1 MFLID
6 TVILIT
12 GVLLLL
18 GIASSK
24 LSTRLGVPVLVLFLL
39 LGMLAGSEGIGGGS
53 SLRIIRC
60 HMGLEPW
67 PWR

>member
-6 TVILIT
+6 TVILVT

-24 LSTRLGVPVLVLFLL
+24 LSVRIGLPVLVLFLL
-39 LGMLAGSEGIGGGS
+39 LGMLAGRMVQNSERA
-53 SLRIIRC
+53 LD
-60 HMGLEPW
+60 L
-67 PWR
+67 